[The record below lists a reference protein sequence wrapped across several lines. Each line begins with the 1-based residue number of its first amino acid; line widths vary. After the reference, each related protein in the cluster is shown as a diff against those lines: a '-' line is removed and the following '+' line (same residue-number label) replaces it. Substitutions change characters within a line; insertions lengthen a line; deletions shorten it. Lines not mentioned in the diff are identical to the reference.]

1 VSSAPIE
8 EDFSTPAEYVRLIGD
23 QLLSMGVNVDEWLRR
38 SGTDAA
44 ELADPYRMFSYPQ
57 LRRLVL
63 AALSIA
69 REPALGLFVGER
81 LLASTH
87 GMVGAAAVNS
97 STVGEALDIV
107 ERFARLRSSLIT
119 ITHDVGPHEGRV
131 LFTEMLPLG
140 DIQRPLLE
148 AIVLSIKNVLD
159 EITLGACQVNEIRFT
174 FPEPEYAPLARDVFG
189 VPVRYDQEW
198 TGFSAPSSALELP
211 LKLAD
216 PAAFQDA
223 ALICQREL
231 ERIASHASTS
241 ARVRRLLLEKQNGF
255 PSLQVTARLFHM
267 TPRTLHRRLV
277 EEGTSYR
284 EVLES
289 VRHTLAVEHLKSGRF
304 GMDEIAYRLGYT
316 DLANFRRAF
325 KRWEGVAPSAY
336 RARQ

>member
-1 VSSAPIE
+1 
-8 EDFSTPAEYVRLIGD
+8 
-23 QLLSMGVNVDEWLRR
+23 
-38 SGTDAA
+38 
-44 ELADPYRMFSYPQ
+44 
-57 LRRLVL
+57 
-63 AALSIA
+63 
-69 REPALGLFVGER
+69 
-81 LLASTH
+81 
-87 GMVGAAAVNS
+87 
-97 STVGEALDIV
+97 
-107 ERFARLRSSLIT
+107 
-119 ITHDVGPHEGRV
+119 
-131 LFTEMLPLG
+131 
-140 DIQRPLLE
+140 
-148 AIVLSIKNVLD
+148 
-159 EITLGACQVNEIRFT
+159 
-174 FPEPEYAPLARDVFG
+174 
-189 VPVRYDQEW
+189 VRYDQEW

-216 PAAFQDA
+216 PGAFQDA

-284 EVLES
+284 ELLES

-336 RARQ
+336 RARH